1 MDFLS
6 LSKEYDTYKEYIEN
20 ADNSMNYFLDFFST
34 FQKSLN
40 DFGTNIQKSITKT
53 VTNLIKFD
61 NKSTHMKKFFTVMR
75 FFETHILKLIFISK
89 KIYTEIVQPTNDFSK
104 YIINDNNS
112 QLNELRKII
121 NETSFAKKKYE
132 NIKKEYLTAC
142 RNAAEQEKV
151 LLRVM
156 DKNNKNNKNSKENEM
171 NISNQND
178 ILTQLRINSQLMC
191 EKYKEEYNLINNI
204 YESNNKKYFPI
215 INNLKDNEEKRINF
229 LFFNLEKFIKYL
241 NEKKNS
247 LNDFIQNLTQEETNK
262 NFMKVN
268 LETDMKNYKEK
279 FNFCK
284 KQKTRFI
291 KEDLFLYEIHRKNI
305 DLILKN
311 PNYLNNINSL
321 NNTNINNINNINNNL
336 LPYISYNHNVFNFET
351 VKVQL
356 NYDDQLIFNNLFD
369 GNSNN
374 PSFEKKIFSSF
385 KKRLIEDIK
394 FSEEIIDKML
404 GEIFQRPIYYEF
416 KNFEKFENVKQIL
429 IDISMNKEV
438 RTNIMEM
445 NYGIIFIAEKGFFFD
460 KNSKEK
466 KYLSKEMVKEDNN
479 FKNKYFWKKLLEN
492 KINTSM
498 NKIKKKE
505 EDKDKDKDKEK
516 QNKKILETEKKGEMI
531 NKELMNILKDYIVHF
546 TNFNLAISDINDII
560 LDIKTHYLLNDNEI
574 SYLICFLNSNTY
586 NIRSKYHKDEENSL
600 FTKKIKNTK
609 NKKYKQILLTLNSCF
624 MFLKPQDF
632 INIKNLNKTYY
643 KQIEKLIFKQIFI
656 KNNKNFLRSKL
667 DISSKQKHFEMWFN
681 YLKYDK
687 SKINYMTKSTEAK
700 NSKYLNSVLD
710 IIQLDVIR
718 THFDKDKEKKRQIIK
733 NVLMTLAHTYPVVSY
748 CQGMNYISLFLLE
761 ATNDEEKCFD
771 IFSAILNKTEYSKLA
786 INDFELMKKYFYVF
800 ERLICIYLPELYTT
814 FKRNN
819 INANIFIAPWL
830 ITLYT
835 HSYNG
840 KNTKILMRIFDLFIL
855 DGWLAIIRIGLI
867 LLKYY
872 QNDLFIME
880 FEELLHFL
888 INELKEKY
896 DFFND
901 DNYDLF
907 IQLYNEIK
915 LPKGLVNNLENEYE
929 LNKKIIYK

>member
-6 LSKEYDTYKEYIEN
+6 LSTEYDTYKEYIDN
-20 ADNSMNYFLDFFST
+20 ADNSMNYFLEFFST
-34 FQKSLN
+34 FQKGLN
-40 DFGTNIQKSITKT
+40 DFATSVQKSLNTT

-61 NKSTHMKKFFTVMR
+61 NKSTYMKKFFTVMR
-75 FFETHILKLIFISK
+75 LFETHLLKLIFISK
-89 KIYTEIVQPTNDFSK
+89 KIFSEIVQPTNDFSK
-104 YIINDNNS
+104 YIINDNNV

-132 NIKKEYLTAC
+132 NIKKEYLTSC

-151 LLRVM
+151 LLREM
-156 DKNNKNNKNSKENEM
+156 DNSNKNNNKNDI
-171 NISNQND
+171 NINNQND
-178 ILTQLRINSQLMC
+178 LLTQLRINSQLMC
-191 EKYKEEYNLINNI
+191 EKYKEEYKGINQI
-204 YESNNKKYFPI
+204 YELNNKKYFPI

-229 LFFNLEKFIKYL
+229 LFFNLEKFISYL

-247 LNDFIQNLTQEETNK
+247 LNDFFNKLNQEDTNK
-262 NFMKVN
+262 NFMKVK
-268 LETDMKNYKEK
+268 LEEDMKKYKEK

-284 KQKTRFI
+284 KQNIRFI

-305 DLILKN
+305 DLIIQN
-311 PNYLNNINSL
+311 PNYINSANTLNNI
-321 NNTNINNINNINNNL
+321 TNITNINNNL
-336 LPYISYNHNVFNFET
+336 LPYTSYNHNVFNFET

-369 GNSNN
+369 GGGNN
-374 PSFEKKIFSSF
+374 PNLDNKKFSSF
-385 KKRLIEDIK
+385 RKRLIEDEK

-404 GEIFQRPIYYEF
+404 GEVFQRPIYYEF
-416 KNFEKFENVKQIL
+416 KNSEKFECVKQIL

-438 RTNIMEM
+438 RTNFMEM
-445 NYGIIFIAEKGFFFD
+445 NYGIIFIAEKGFYYD
-460 KNSKEK
+460 KNLNEK

-479 FKNKYFWKKLLEN
+479 FKSKYFWKKLLEN
-492 KINTSM
+492 KIQSSLKKINKKKSEEEKEKE
-498 NKIKKKE
+498 NKIKE
-505 EDKDKDKDKEK
+505 ND
-516 QNKKILETEKKGEMI
+516 KKGEMI
-531 NKELMNILKDYIVHF
+531 NKELMNIIKDYIVHF

-560 LDIKTHYLLNDNEI
+560 LDMKIKISLNDNEI

-586 NIRSKYHKDEENSL
+586 NIRSKYHKDEKNSL
-600 FTKKIKNTK
+600 FTKKILNTK
-609 NKKYKQILLTLNSCF
+609 NKKYKQILLALNSCF
-624 MFLKPQDF
+624 MFLKPEDF

-643 KQIEKLIFKQIFI
+643 KQIEKLIYKQIFI
-656 KNNKNFLRSKL
+656 KNNKNFLKSKL
-667 DISSKQKHFEMWFN
+667 NLTNKQKHFEMWFN

-687 SKINYMTKSTEAK
+687 KNLNYQTKSTEAK
-700 NSKYLNSVLD
+700 NAKHLDNVLD
-710 IIQLDVIR
+710 IIQLDVNR
-718 THFDKDKEKKRQIIK
+718 THFDNDKENKRNIIK
-733 NVLMTLAHTYPVVSY
+733 NVLITLANVYPEMSY
-748 CQGMNYISLFLLE
+748 CQGMNYIALFLLE
-761 ATNDEEKCFD
+761 VTNDEEKSFD
-771 IFSAILNKTEYSKLA
+771 IFSAILAKTEYSKLSL
-786 INDFELMKKYFYVF
+786 NEFELMKKYFYVF

-819 INANIFIAPWL
+819 INANFFISPWF
-830 ITLYT
+830 ITLFT

-840 KNTKILMRIFDLFIL
+840 NNTKILMRIFDLFIL

-872 QNDLFIME
+872 QNDLFCME

-901 DNYDLF
+901 NNYEKF

-915 LPKGLVNNLENEYE
+915 LPKGLVNNLENEFE

>member
-6 LSKEYDTYKEYIEN
+6 LSTEYDTYKEYIDN
-20 ADNSMNYFLDFFST
+20 ADNSMNYFLEFFST
-34 FQKSLN
+34 FQKGLN
-40 DFGTNIQKSITKT
+40 DFATSVQKSLNTT

-61 NKSTHMKKFFTVMR
+61 NKSTYMKKFFTVMR
-75 FFETHILKLIFISK
+75 LFETHLLKLIFISK
-89 KIYTEIVQPTNDFSK
+89 KIFSEIVQPTNDFSK
-104 YIINDNNS
+104 YIINDNNV

-132 NIKKEYLTAC
+132 NIKKEYLTSC

-151 LLRVM
+151 LLREM
-156 DKNNKNNKNSKENEM
+156 DNSNKNNNKNDI
-171 NISNQND
+171 NINNQND
-178 ILTQLRINSQLMC
+178 LLTQLRINSQLMC
-191 EKYKEEYNLINNI
+191 EKYKEEYKGINQI
-204 YESNNKKYFPI
+204 YELNNKKYFPI

-229 LFFNLEKFIKYL
+229 LFFNLEKFISYL

-247 LNDFIQNLTQEETNK
+247 LNDFFSKLNQEDTNK
-262 NFMKVN
+262 NFMKVK
-268 LETDMKNYKEK
+268 LEEDMKKYKEK

-284 KQKTRFI
+284 KQNIRFI

-305 DLILKN
+305 DLIIQN
-311 PNYLNNINSL
+311 PNYINSANTLNNI
-321 NNTNINNINNINNNL
+321 TNITNINNNL
-336 LPYISYNHNVFNFET
+336 LPYTSYNHNVFNFET

-369 GNSNN
+369 GGGNN
-374 PSFEKKIFSSF
+374 PNLDNKKFSSF
-385 KKRLIEDIK
+385 RKRLIEDEK

-404 GEIFQRPIYYEF
+404 GEVFQRPIYYEF
-416 KNFEKFENVKQIL
+416 KNSEKFECVKQIL

-438 RTNIMEM
+438 RTNFMEM
-445 NYGIIFIAEKGFFFD
+445 NYGIIFIAEKGFYYD
-460 KNSKEK
+460 KNLNEK

-479 FKNKYFWKKLLEN
+479 FKSKYFWKKLLDNKIQSSLKKINKKKSEEEKEKEN
-492 KINTSM
+492 KI
-498 NKIKKKE
+498 KE
-505 EDKDKDKDKEK
+505 ND
-516 QNKKILETEKKGEMI
+516 KKGEMI
-531 NKELMNILKDYIVHF
+531 NKELMNIIKDYIVHF

-560 LDIKTHYLLNDNEI
+560 LDMKIKISLNDNEI

-586 NIRSKYHKDEENSL
+586 NIRSKYHKDEKNSL
-600 FTKKIKNTK
+600 FTKKILNTK
-609 NKKYKQILLTLNSCF
+609 NKKYKQILLALNSCF
-624 MFLKPQDF
+624 MFLKPEDF

-643 KQIEKLIFKQIFI
+643 KQIEKLIYKQIFI
-656 KNNKNFLRSKL
+656 KNNKNFLKSKL
-667 DISSKQKHFEMWFN
+667 NLTNKQKHFEMWFN

-687 SKINYMTKSTEAK
+687 KNLNYQTKSTEAK
-700 NSKYLNSVLD
+700 NAKHLDNVLD
-710 IIQLDVIR
+710 IIQLDVNR
-718 THFDKDKEKKRQIIK
+718 THFDNDKENKRNIIK
-733 NVLMTLAHTYPVVSY
+733 NVLITLANVYPEMSY
-748 CQGMNYISLFLLE
+748 CQGMNYIALFLLE
-761 ATNDEEKCFD
+761 VTNDEEKSFD
-771 IFSAILNKTEYSKLA
+771 IFSAILAKTEYSKLSL
-786 INDFELMKKYFYVF
+786 NEFELMKKYFYVF

-819 INANIFIAPWL
+819 INANFFISPWF
-830 ITLYT
+830 ITLFT

-840 KNTKILMRIFDLFIL
+840 NNTKILMRIFDLFIL

-872 QNDLFIME
+872 QNDLFCME

-901 DNYDLF
+901 NNYEKF

-915 LPKGLVNNLENEYE
+915 LPKGLVNNLENEFE

>member
-20 ADNSMNYFLDFFST
+20 ADNSMNYFLEFFST

-40 DFGTNIQKSITKT
+40 EFATNVQKSLIKT

-89 KIYTEIVQPTNDFSK
+89 KIFTEIVQPTTDFSK
-104 YIINDNNS
+104 YIINDNNT

-132 NIKKEYLTAC
+132 NVKKEYLTAC

-156 DKNNKNNKNSKENEM
+156 DNSNKNNKDKENNDM
-171 NISNQND
+171 NINNQNE

-191 EKYKEEYNLINNI
+191 EKYKEEYNEINNI

-229 LFFNLEKFIKYL
+229 LFFNLEKFISYL

-247 LNDFIQNLTQEETNK
+247 LNDFINNLTQADKNK
-262 NFMKVN
+262 NFMKVK
-268 LETDMKNYKEK
+268 LEEDMKNYREK

-284 KQKTRFI
+284 KQNTRFI

-305 DLILKN
+305 DLIIKN

-321 NNTNINNINNINNNL
+321 STSNINNNL

-356 NYDDQLIFNNLFD
+356 NYDDQIIFNNLFD
-369 GNSNN
+369 GNGNN
-374 PSFEKKIFSSF
+374 PNFEKKNFSSF
-385 KKRLIEDIK
+385 KKRLIEDVK

-404 GEIFQRPIYYEF
+404 GEVFQRPIYYEF
-416 KNFEKFENVKQIL
+416 KNLEKFECTKQIL

-438 RTNIMEM
+438 RTNFMEM
-445 NYGIIFIAEKGFFFD
+445 NYGIIFIAEKGYFLD
-460 KNSKEK
+460 KNVNEK

-492 KINTSM
+492 KINNSNSKKI
-498 NKIKKKE
+498 NK
-505 EDKDKDKDKEK
+505 KDADKEK
-516 QNKKILETEKKGEMI
+516 KNKNIEKDKKGEMI

-560 LDIKTHYLLNDNEI
+560 LDLKSEFSLNDNEI

-586 NIRSKYHKDEENSL
+586 NIRSKYHKDEKNSL

-609 NKKYKQILLTLNSCF
+609 NKKYKQILLALNSCF
-624 MFLKPQDF
+624 MFLKPEDF

-656 KNNKNFLRSKL
+656 KSNKNFLRTKVDL
-667 DISSKQKHFEMWFN
+667 LNNQKHFEMWFN

-687 SKINYMTKSTEAK
+687 NQINYTAKFTEAK
-700 NSKYLNSVLD
+700 NSKNLDNVLD

-718 THFDKDKEKKRQIIK
+718 THFDEDKENKRKIIK
-733 NVLMTLAHTYPVVSY
+733 NVLISLAHTYPEVSY
-748 CQGMNYISLFLLE
+748 CQGMNYISAFLLE
-761 ATNDEEKCFD
+761 VTKDEEKTFD
-771 IFSAILNKTEYSKLA
+771 IFSAILNKTEYAKLA
-786 INDFELMKKYFYVF
+786 LNDFELMKKYFYVF

-819 INANIFIAPWL
+819 ISANFFVSPWL

-855 DGWLAIIRIGLI
+855 DGWLAVIRIGLL

-872 QNDLFIME
+872 QNDLFCME

-901 DNYDLF
+901 DNYELF

>member
-6 LSKEYDTYKEYIEN
+6 LSTEYDTYKEYIDN
-20 ADNSMNYFLDFFST
+20 ADNSMNYFLEFFST
-34 FQKSLN
+34 FQKGLN
-40 DFGTNIQKSITKT
+40 DFATNVQKSLNTT

-61 NKSTHMKKFFTVMR
+61 NKSTYMKKFFTVMR
-75 FFETHILKLIFISK
+75 LFETHLLKLIFISK
-89 KIYTEIVQPTNDFSK
+89 KIFSEIVQPTNDFSK
-104 YIINDNNS
+104 YIINDNNI

-132 NIKKEYLTAC
+132 NIKKEYLTSC

-151 LLRVM
+151 LLREM
-156 DKNNKNNKNSKENEM
+156 DNSNKNNNKNDI
-171 NISNQND
+171 NINNQND
-178 ILTQLRINSQLMC
+178 LLTQLRINSQLMC
-191 EKYKEEYNLINNI
+191 EKYKEEYKGINQI
-204 YESNNKKYFPI
+204 YELNNKKYFPI

-229 LFFNLEKFIKYL
+229 LFFNLEKFISYL

-247 LNDFIQNLTQEETNK
+247 LNDFFNKLNQEDTNK
-262 NFMKVN
+262 NFMKVK
-268 LETDMKNYKEK
+268 LEEDMKKYKEK

-284 KQKTRFI
+284 KQNIRFI

-305 DLILKN
+305 DLIIQN
-311 PNYLNNINSL
+311 PNYINSANTLNNI
-321 NNTNINNINNINNNL
+321 TNINNNL
-336 LPYISYNHNVFNFET
+336 LPYTSYNHNVFNFET

-356 NYDDQLIFNNLFD
+356 NYDDQFIFNNLFD
-369 GNSNN
+369 GGGNN
-374 PSFEKKIFSSF
+374 PNLDNKKFSSF
-385 KKRLIEDIK
+385 RKRLIEDEK

-404 GEIFQRPIYYEF
+404 GEVFQRPIYYEF
-416 KNFEKFENVKQIL
+416 KNSEKFECVKQIL

-438 RTNIMEM
+438 RTNFMEM
-445 NYGIIFIAEKGFFFD
+445 NYGIIFIAEKGFYYD
-460 KNSKEK
+460 KNLNEK

-479 FKNKYFWKKLLEN
+479 FKSKYFWKKLLEN
-492 KINTSM
+492 KIQSSLKKINKKKSEEEKEKE
-498 NKIKKKE
+498 NKIKE
-505 EDKDKDKDKEK
+505 ND
-516 QNKKILETEKKGEMI
+516 KKGEMI
-531 NKELMNILKDYIVHF
+531 NKELMNIIKDYIVHF

-560 LDIKTHYLLNDNEI
+560 LDMKIKISLNDNEI

-586 NIRSKYHKDEENSL
+586 NIRSKYHKDEKNSL
-600 FTKKIKNTK
+600 FTKKILNTK
-609 NKKYKQILLTLNSCF
+609 NKKYKQILLGLNSCF
-624 MFLKPQDF
+624 MFLKPEDF

-643 KQIEKLIFKQIFI
+643 KQIEKLIYKQIFI
-656 KNNKNFLRSKL
+656 KINKNFLKSKL
-667 DISSKQKHFEMWFN
+667 NLTNKQKHFEMWFN

-687 SKINYMTKSTEAK
+687 KNLNYQTKSAEAK
-700 NSKYLNSVLD
+700 NAKHLDNVLD
-710 IIQLDVIR
+710 IIQLDVNR
-718 THFDKDKEKKRQIIK
+718 THFDNDKENKRNIIK
-733 NVLMTLAHTYPVVSY
+733 NVLITLANVYPEMSY
-748 CQGMNYISLFLLE
+748 CQGMNYIALFLLE
-761 ATNDEEKCFD
+761 VTNNEEKSFD
-771 IFSAILNKTEYSKLA
+771 IFSAILAKTEYSKLSL
-786 INDFELMKKYFYVF
+786 NEFELMKKYFYVF

-819 INANIFIAPWL
+819 INANFFISPWF
-830 ITLYT
+830 ITLFT

-840 KNTKILMRIFDLFIL
+840 NNTKILMRIFDLFIL

-872 QNDLFIME
+872 QNDLFCME

-901 DNYDLF
+901 NNYEKF

-915 LPKGLVNNLENEYE
+915 LPKGLVNNLENEFE